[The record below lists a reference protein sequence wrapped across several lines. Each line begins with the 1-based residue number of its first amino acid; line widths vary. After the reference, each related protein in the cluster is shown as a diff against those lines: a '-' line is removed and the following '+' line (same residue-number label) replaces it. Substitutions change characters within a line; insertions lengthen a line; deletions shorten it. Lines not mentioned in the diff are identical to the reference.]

1 MSAATPNNA
10 LYRIDKFA
18 VPTASLG
25 EFAALV
31 GRTHEILQRQ
41 EGFVR
46 DLVLEQ
52 ISGPG
57 EFNIVTLVEWADERS
72 YQAAV
77 GAIARFH
84 EEIGFDRRATVN
96 RLGVRADLGLYRE
109 NSNT

>member
-1 MSAATPNNA
+1 MSLAAPQTA
-10 LYRIDKFA
+10 LYRIDKFV

-41 EGFVR
+41 DGFVR
-46 DLVLEQ
+46 DMVLEQ

-57 EFNIVTLVEWADERS
+57 EFNIVTLVEWADHRS
-72 YQAAV
+72 YQAAAE
-77 GAIARFH
+77 AIARFH

-96 RLGVRADLGLYRE
+96 RLGVEADIGVYRE
-109 NSNT
+109 SLPG

>member
-1 MSAATPNNA
+1 MSFATPQAA
-10 LYRIDKFA
+10 LFRIDKFV
-18 VPTASLG
+18 VPIASLG

-41 EGFVR
+41 DGFVR

-57 EFNIVTLVEWADERS
+57 EFNIVTLVEWADDRT